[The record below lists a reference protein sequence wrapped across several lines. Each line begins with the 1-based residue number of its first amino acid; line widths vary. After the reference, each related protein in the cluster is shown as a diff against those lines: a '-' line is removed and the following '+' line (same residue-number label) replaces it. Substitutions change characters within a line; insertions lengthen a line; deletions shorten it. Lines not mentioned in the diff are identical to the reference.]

1 MGIGCFILCLYA
13 ANQLLWHQGSRPDE
27 SLDMD
32 LALPLFQPQPTPEP
46 QQIKTQSMGGLLP
59 GRLAGVADLLPVPR
73 FAPSS
78 LLPGWFSP
86 RGLVIKRSHT
96 KVLSY

>member
-1 MGIGCFILCLYA
+1 
-13 ANQLLWHQGSRPDE
+13 
-27 SLDMD
+27 MD

-73 FAPSS
+73 FTPSS
-78 LLPGWFSP
+78 LLPGWFP
-86 RGLVIKRSHT
+86 
-96 KVLSY
+96 Y

>member
-1 MGIGCFILCLYA
+1 MAKQGVGCSVFCWSA
-13 ANQLLWHQGSRPDE
+13 AKQLLWHQGSRPDE

-46 QQIKTQSMGGLLP
+46 QQIKTQSTGGLLP

-78 LLPGWFSP
+78 LLPGWFP
-86 RGLVIKRSHT
+86 
-96 KVLSY
+96 Y